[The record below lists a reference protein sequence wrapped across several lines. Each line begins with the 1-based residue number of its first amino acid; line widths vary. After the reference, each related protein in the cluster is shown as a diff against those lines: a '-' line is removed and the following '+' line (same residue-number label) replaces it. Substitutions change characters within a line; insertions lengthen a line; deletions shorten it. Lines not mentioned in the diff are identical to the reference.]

1 MLPNLNNIM
10 KKNPA
15 LYDPQYFHERDHLD
29 LHIAESV
36 KLLMRKHR
44 LKSVLDVGC
53 GTGRLV
59 RFLNLSGF
67 RAQGCDNQTAAL
79 KLARKINPPKNIVR
93 ASASRLPFIKSTFD
107 LITSISV
114 IEHLTPYQSQQF
126 ISASWRILKPRG
138 YIFLITPN
146 FVSPLRL
153 ILGKRWFGYSDP
165 SHIQFFTP
173 SSLANLLKLNGFG
186 SVTCRLPTAYN
197 VPFDWYLPVFFRKL
211 PMPLKNLLN
220 YLMISSP
227 LSTWR
232 DSFWIL
238 GQK

>member
-1 MLPNLNNIM
+1 M
-10 KKNPA
+10 
-15 LYDPQYFHERDHLD
+15 ETLD
-29 LHIAESV
+29 YRV
-36 KLLMRKHR
+36 
-44 LKSVLDVGC
+44 
-53 GTGRLV
+53 
-59 RFLNLSGF
+59 
-67 RAQGCDNQTAAL
+67 
-79 KLARKINPPKNIVR
+79 ARKRMVEEQLIKKISKLKTQRIAKIELSKNEQQTVDELAKRKQI
-93 ASASRLPFIKSTFD
+93 IKKIAQKTKTITLTEVGKKLTESD
-107 LITSISV
+107 LKIHV